1 MTNLIGIYDHTTGEN
16 VVREMTPNEQ
26 EKRDAEIQVW
36 LMAKENAKLEAEQLK
51 QTKIAAYQKLGL
63 TEAEIEALLPT
74 PKPDL
79 NPEALQAAK

>member
-1 MTNLIGIYDHTTGEN
+1 MKNTIGIYDHVTGEN
-16 VVREMTPNEQ
+16 VVREMTTAEQ
-26 EKRDAEIQVW
+26 TQRNAEVKAW
-36 LMAKENAKLEAEQLK
+36 LDAKENAKLEAEQLK

-63 TEAEIEALLPT
+63 NEAEIEALLPT